1 MLKDK
6 NILFDFD
13 GTINNSFKRHYRLHQ
28 KICSDFGI
36 KSKLK
41 LSSFIKKKRLGLK
54 NINLFL
60 STPKLKKKYIKE
72 WLKYIESKEFLIN
85 DKLFPNIKKILTKL
99 KKNNKLFLN
108 TYRQSRKNFIW
119 QVQNYGIDKY
129 FDKIYFISNKKYK
142 SKKEYFKKK
151 KFKNIIIVGDTLN
164 DLNILDNK
172 KATYFS
178 VLTGYSERSTFL
190 NRKTQLIKSL
200 EFLVK
205 FK

>member
-1 MLKDK
+1 MLKNK

-13 GTINNSFKRHYRLHQ
+13 GTINNSFKRHYKLHQ
-28 KICSDFGI
+28 KICSDIGI

-85 DKLFPNIKKILTKL
+85 DKLFPNIKKILTRL

-142 SKKEYFKKK
+142 SKKKYFKKK
-151 KFKNIIIVGDTLN
+151 KI
-164 DLNILDNK
+164 
-172 KATYFS
+172 
-178 VLTGYSERSTFL
+178 
-190 NRKTQLIKSL
+190 
-200 EFLVK
+200 
-205 FK
+205 

>member
-13 GTINNSFKRHYRLHQ
+13 GTINNSFKRHYKLHQ
-28 KICSDFGI
+28 KICSDIGI

-72 WLKYIESKEFLIN
+72 WLKYIESKEYLIN
-85 DKLFPNIKKILTKL
+85 DKLLPNIKKILTRL

-142 SKKEYFKKK
+142 SKKKYFKKK

-178 VLTGYSERSTFL
+178 VLTGYSERSIFL
-190 NRKTQLIKSL
+190 NKKTQIIKNL
-200 EFLVK
+200 KFLVK

>member
-1 MLKDK
+1 MLKNK

-13 GTINNSFKRHYRLHQ
+13 GTLNNTFKRHYKLHQ
-28 KICSDFGI
+28 KICSDIGI

-41 LSSFIKKKRLGLK
+41 LSSFIKKKRLGFK

-60 STPKLKKKYIKE
+60 STLKLKKKYIEE
-72 WLKYIESKEFLIN
+72 WLRYIESKELLIN
-85 DKLFPNIKKILTKL
+85 DKLFPNIKNILTRL

-119 QVQNYGIDKY
+119 QVQNYGIYKY
-129 FDKIYFISNKKYK
+129 FDKIYFISNKKFK

-151 KFKNIIIVGDTLN
+151 KFKDIIIVGDTLN
-164 DLNILDNK
+164 DLNILNNK

-190 NRKTQLIKSL
+190 NKKTHMIRSL
-200 EFLVK
+200 NFLVK

>member
-13 GTINNSFKRHYRLHQ
+13 GTINNSFKRHYKLHQ
-28 KICSDFGI
+28 KICSDIGI

-72 WLKYIESKEFLIN
+72 WLKYIESKEYLIN
-85 DKLFPNIKKILTKL
+85 DKLLPNIKKILTRL

-119 QVQNYGIDKY
+119 QIQNYGIDKY

-142 SKKEYFKKK
+142 SKKKYFKKK
-151 KFKNIIIVGDTLN
+151 KFKNIIIIGDTLN

-190 NRKTQLIKSL
+190 NKKTQIIKSL
-200 EFLVK
+200 KFLVK

>member
-13 GTINNSFKRHYRLHQ
+13 GTINNSFKRHYKLHQ
-28 KICSDFGI
+28 KICSDIGI

-72 WLKYIESKEFLIN
+72 WLKYIESKEYLIN
-85 DKLFPNIKKILTKL
+85 DKLLPNIKKILTRL

-142 SKKEYFKKK
+142 SKKKYFKKK
-151 KFKNIIIVGDTLN
+151 KFKNIIIIGDTLN

-190 NRKTQLIKSL
+190 NKKTQIIKSL
-200 EFLVK
+200 KFLVK